1 MIIHFVKC
9 EAGQQVKI
17 HEHFLGFIPVIDSH
31 GFQLTEVILD
41 QLKEMVLQLKDMR
54 GQGCDNGS
62 NMKGKHAGVQKQI
75 LDKNPHAFFVP
86 CSCHSLNLVANDA
99 AMWSKHAVSF
109 FILLQEIYVF
119 FSSSSYRWAV
129 LKEHVS
135 NFTVKPLSTTRWES
149 RVDAFCP
156 IMYQLGEV
164 YDALLSIAND
174 TLKDPMTRHKAE
186 AIAGKMLDFQFLYAL
201 AIWHKVL
208 NQINI
213 ASKLLQSPNFD
224 LPATIKVH
232 GDTVTFLQDYH
243 SDEGFQSVIEEAKQ
257 LAQVIAHT
265 SVSERFQQLHE
276 VCQSFHFLYDI
287 SGLNNLSATVRVE
300 LLKKCKDL
308 QVYLSHG
315 NNADID
321 VLEIFDELTTL
332 SRIVESRKSPFKML
346 QYLAHNNLIN
356 TFPNTSIALCI
367 LITIPVSVAS
377 GEQSFSKLKLI
388 KTYLH
393 STMSQERESNRSRI
407 NSATPVKLDKLNSAG
422 GLLQ

>member
-1 MIIHFVKC
+1 LHRHLYPVLYQNEVQSSYLGKTIQNEFISLLSSKIKHILQLAHKAKYYSIICDCTCDISHIEQMTMIIHFVKC

-41 QLKEMVLQLKDMR
+41 QLKEMVLR
-54 GQGCDNGS
+54 
-62 NMKGKHAGVQKQI
+62 
-75 LDKNPHAFFVP
+75 
-86 CSCHSLNLVANDA
+86 CHSLNLVANDA

-257 LAQVIAHT
+257 LAQVIG
-265 SVSERFQQLHE
+265 
-276 VCQSFHFLYDI
+276 I
-287 SGLNNLSATVRVE
+287 
-300 LLKKCKDL
+300 
-308 QVYLSHG
+308 
-315 NNADID
+315 
-321 VLEIFDELTTL
+321 
-332 SRIVESRKSPFKML
+332 
-346 QYLAHNNLIN
+346 
-356 TFPNTSIALCI
+356 
-367 LITIPVSVAS
+367 
-377 GEQSFSKLKLI
+377 
-388 KTYLH
+388 
-393 STMSQERESNRSRI
+393 
-407 NSATPVKLDKLNSAG
+407 
-422 GLLQ
+422 